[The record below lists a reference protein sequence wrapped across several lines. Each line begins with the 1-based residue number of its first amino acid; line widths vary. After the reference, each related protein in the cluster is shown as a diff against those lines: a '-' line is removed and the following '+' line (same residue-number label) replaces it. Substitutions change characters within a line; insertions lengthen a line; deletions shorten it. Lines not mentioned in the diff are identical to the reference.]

1 MSKKLFILFPTIAL
15 SGFILGFAGGRASK
29 KEKTPTLSGRLRID
43 NSDPD
48 LKNAIF
54 LELYV
59 PVEKLSSERYAH
71 LEVLNENYLRK

>member
-1 MSKKLFILFPTIAL
+1 MNKRLAIILSSSIMSA
-15 SGFILGFAGGRASK
+15 FILGFAGGRVSK
-29 KEKTPTLSGRLRID
+29 KEKLPMLSGRLRID

-48 LKNAIF
+48 IRNAIF

-59 PVEKLSSERYAH
+59 PVEKLRAERVAH